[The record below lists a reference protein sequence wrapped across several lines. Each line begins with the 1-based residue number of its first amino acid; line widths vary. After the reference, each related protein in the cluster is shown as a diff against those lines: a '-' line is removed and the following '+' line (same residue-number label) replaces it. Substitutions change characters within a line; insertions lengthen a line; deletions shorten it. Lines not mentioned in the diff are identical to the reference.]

1 MYRAVHLKSG
11 KEVAL
16 KKVLNRVEQEGFP
29 ITAIREIKLLKNLH
43 HANVIDLQEMV
54 FEQEQVTG
62 SISSIYMSF
71 SYMEHDLTG
80 LLQDKSIRFSIPQ
93 IKCYMSQM
101 LNGLRYLH
109 EHHILHR
116 DIKGSNVLLNNRGEL
131 RVTDFGL
138 SRPMEEGR
146 REYTPGVFSRWY
158 RPPELL
164 LGTREYD
171 TSADMWG
178 MGCILAEMFLKRP
191 LFPGEDDFSQLET
204 IAKLCGT
211 PSSETIPNM
220 SSYPLASKVHIP
232 VYKRKLREM
241 GEIGDVLARDLI
253 DKLLVLDAKKRLS
266 AKAALEHSFF
276 TTSPLPALPQRYI
289 YVVLLFVV
297 CLRILRV
304 TNIQIRRR
312 VKHMRR
318 IPRHKSMLRFLPLRP
333 PVVWKILGSL
343 VRYPRPL

>member
-1 MYRAVHLKSG
+1 M
-11 KEVAL
+11 
-16 KKVLNRVEQEGFP
+16 
-29 ITAIREIKLLKNLH
+29 
-43 HANVIDLQEMV
+43 IDLQEMV
-54 FEQEQVTG
+54 FEQDQTTG
-62 SISSIYMSF
+62 NVPSIYMSF

-101 LNGLRYLH
+101 LNGLKYLH

-131 RVTDFGL
+131 RITDFGL

-146 REYTPGVFSRWY
+146 REYTPGVYSRWY

-232 VYKRKLREM
+232 VYKRKLREI

-253 DKLLVLDAKKRLS
+253 DKLLVLDAKKRFT

-276 TTSPLPALPQRYI
+276 TTPPLPALPQR
-289 YVVLLFVV
+289 
-297 CLRILRV
+297 
-304 TNIQIRRR
+304 
-312 VKHMRR
+312 
-318 IPRHKSMLRFLPLRP
+318 
-333 PVVWKILGSL
+333 
-343 VRYPRPL
+343 